1 MGIKT
6 KVGYCSVGVILALV
20 AANHEGEL
28 RTSQTGL
35 ALLANY
41 EDCRTQSYLDIVG
54 VPTCGIGST
63 TGVRMGTVWSE
74 AEVAA
79 AFVVDVTAAEKCVL
93 TYFNGR
99 NMPQPVFDAVTS
111 LVFNTGCWGARW
123 NTKLNR
129 PTGIA
134 QYAKAEDW
142 QNVCY
147 RLGDFIYAGGKVSN
161 GLKNRRA
168 KEQAHCVKWQVPQQY
183 EGSRW
188 TPNPH

>member
-6 KVGYCSVGVILALV
+6 RVGYCSVAVVLALV
-20 AANHEGEL
+20 STNHKGEI
-28 RTSQTGL
+28 RTSPAGL
-35 ALLANY
+35 ELLAGY
-41 EDCRTQSYLDIVG
+41 EDCRTQAYLDIVG

-63 TGVRMGTVWSE
+63 SGVRMGTTWTE
-74 AEVAA
+74 DQVAA
-79 AFVVDVTAAEKCVL
+79 AFVKDVQAAEKCVL
-93 TYFNGR
+93 VYFNGYA
-99 NMPQPVFDAVTS
+99 MPQPVFDSVTS

-123 NTKLNR
+123 NSKLNR